1 MRLSPRKAV
10 GLLCAAMSLPMTAV
24 RAETLEQAWA
34 SARGTDFGLRAAQF
48 QEQAAEAARSA
59 ALRQRFVSVSANG
72 FAVKLDE
79 APTIKSPIED
89 NLTIPSPIKFPLLP
103 SSFSFPVPAD
113 LQNFQLGEDKF
124 TQVGLQATLPLYTGG
139 RLTNLTKAAES
150 QVSAAGWNLRQTE
163 QELKINVAE
172 AYVNVL
178 RAQGGAAISD
188 REVEAVSGYVQDVQ
202 NLFDQQMVAKSDLL
216 SVQVYLA
223 DSRQRNLQIKNA
235 VQLAQS
241 FYNKM
246 VGRPL
251 DAPVSLEPLEPAAE
265 VGGESLESLTEQA
278 IKNRPEL
285 NNLSAQTESLRYAA
299 KAIKGGLLPQV
310 GLLGG
315 MVYLDLDTLEDNTIG
330 YAGVGASWTLFDS
343 GVTRKQAEAL
353 SKRRISSEELFS
365 QARELISLQVRQT
378 WLAREEARNRLN
390 VARTSL
396 DSAEENQRVT
406 RDRYREGMGTNTEVL
421 EAETRR
427 SAAFTSYNNA
437 KYDAVYADLRL
448 KYVVGGI

>member
-1 MRLSPRKAV
+1 MRLSPRKVV
-10 GLLCAAMSLPMTAV
+10 GLLCAAVSLPVGAV
-24 RAETLEQAWA
+24 RAETLEEAWA

-48 QEQAAEAARSA
+48 EAEAAEAARSA
-59 ALRQRFVSVSANG
+59 TSRQRLPSVSANG

-79 APTIKSPIED
+79 APTIKAPIED
-89 NLTIPSPIKFPLLP
+89 DLTIPSPIKFPLLP

-124 TQVGLQATLPLYTGG
+124 TQVALQATLPLYTGG

-150 QVSAAGWNLRQTE
+150 QVGAAGWNLRRTE
-163 QELKINVAE
+163 QELKVNVAE

-178 RAQGGAAISD
+178 RAQGGATISD

-202 NLFDQQMVAKSDLL
+202 NLYDQQMVAKSDLL

-223 DSRQRNLQIKNA
+223 DSKQRNLQIKNA

-251 DAPVSLEPLEPAAE
+251 DAPVRLDPLEPPADTGE
-265 VGGESLESLTEQA
+265 ESLEALTQQA

-285 NNLSAQTESLRYAA
+285 NNLTAQTESLRYAA

-315 MVYLDLDTLEDNTIG
+315 MVYLDLDTLNDNTIG
-330 YAGVGASWTLFDS
+330 YAGVGASWTFFDS

-365 QARELISLQVRQT
+365 QARELITLQVRQT

-396 DSAEENQRVT
+396 DSADENQRVT

>member
-1 MRLSPRKAV
+1 MHLSPRKAV

-79 APTIKSPIED
+79 APIIKSPIED

-113 LQNFQLGEDKF
+113 LQNFQLGEDRF

-150 QVSAAGWNLRQTE
+150 QVGAAGWNLRQTE

-178 RAQGGAAISD
+178 RAQGGATISD

-216 SVQVYLA
+216 SVQVFLA

-251 DAPVSLEPLEPAAE
+251 DAPVSLEPLEPAGEA
-265 VGGESLESLTEQA
+265 GGESLESLTQQA
-278 IKNRPEL
+278 IK
-285 NNLSAQTESLRYAA
+285 
-299 KAIKGGLLPQV
+299 
-310 GLLGG
+310 
-315 MVYLDLDTLEDNTIG
+315 
-330 YAGVGASWTLFDS
+330 
-343 GVTRKQAEAL
+343 
-353 SKRRISSEELFS
+353 
-365 QARELISLQVRQT
+365 
-378 WLAREEARNRLN
+378 
-390 VARTSL
+390 
-396 DSAEENQRVT
+396 
-406 RDRYREGMGTNTEVL
+406 DR
-421 EAETRR
+421 
-427 SAAFTSYNNA
+427 
-437 KYDAVYADLRL
+437 
-448 KYVVGGI
+448 

>member
-1 MRLSPRKAV
+1 M
-10 GLLCAAMSLPMTAV
+10 
-24 RAETLEQAWA
+24 
-34 SARGTDFGLRAAQF
+34 
-48 QEQAAEAARSA
+48 
-59 ALRQRFVSVSANG
+59 
-72 FAVKLDE
+72 
-79 APTIKSPIED
+79 
-89 NLTIPSPIKFPLLP
+89 
-103 SSFSFPVPAD
+103 
-113 LQNFQLGEDKF
+113 
-124 TQVGLQATLPLYTGG
+124 
-139 RLTNLTKAAES
+139 TNLTKAAES
-150 QVSAAGWNLRQTE
+150 QVGAAGWNLRRTE
-163 QELKINVAE
+163 QELKVNVAE

-178 RAQGGAAISD
+178 RAQGGATISD

-223 DSRQRNLQIKNA
+223 DSKQRNLQIKNA

-241 FYNKM
+241 FYNRM

-251 DAPVSLEPLEPAAE
+251 DAPVSLDPLEPPANTGE
-265 VGGESLESLTEQA
+265 ESLEALTQQA

-285 NNLSAQTESLRYAA
+285 NNLTAQTESLRYAA

-315 MVYLDLDTLEDNTIG
+315 MVYLDLDTLNDNTIG
-330 YAGVGASWTLFDS
+330 YAGVGASWTFFDS

>member
-1 MRLSPRKAV
+1 MRLPQRKAAV
-10 GLLCAAMSLPMTAV
+10 LFCAAVSMPAIV
-24 RAETLEQAWA
+24 AAETLDQAWET
-34 SARGTDFGLRAAQF
+34 ARATDFGLRSSQFLAQS
-48 QEQAAEAARSA
+48 AEAARSA
-59 ALRQRFVSVSANG
+59 AARGRFPSVSANG
-72 FAVKLDE
+72 VMVQLDDT
-79 APTIKSPIED
+79 PTVTPPIQG
-89 NLTIPSPIKFPLLP
+89 NLTIPSPIRLPLLP
-103 SSFSFPVPAD
+103 SSFSVPVPAD
-113 LQNFQLGEDKF
+113 LQRVELGEDKL
-124 TQVGLQATLPLYTGG
+124 TQATITASLPIYTGG
-139 RLTNLTKAAES
+139 RLTNITKAAES
-150 QVSAAGWNLRQTE
+150 QVDAAGWSVRQTE

-178 RAQGGAAISD
+178 RAQGGAEISD

-202 NLFDQQMVAKSDLL
+202 NLYGQEMVAKSDLL

-223 DSRQRNLQIKNA
+223 ESQQRNLQIKNA

-246 VGRPL
+246 LGRPL
-251 DAPVSLEPLEPAAE
+251 DAPVDLEPLEPAREAPE
-265 VGGESLESLTEQA
+265 ATLESLTEKA
-278 IKNRPEL
+278 VGNRPEL

-310 GLLGG
+310 ALLGG
-315 MVYLDLDTLEDNTIG
+315 MTYVDLDALEDNTIG

-353 SKRRISSEELFS
+353 SKRRISSEELLS
-365 QARELISLQVRQT
+365 QARTLISLQVRQT
-378 WLAREEARNRLN
+378 WLAREEAFNRLK
-390 VARTSL
+390 VAQTSL
-396 DSAEENQRVT
+396 DSADESQRVT

-427 SAAFTSYNNA
+427 TAAFTSYNNA